1 VPRLRGN
8 GCLAPV
14 LDVCGSRRREA
25 AELQAGGR
33 RRRVLRRLVRLRPL
47 VSEQHG
53 EQLTQ
58 AEREQLEAELAE
70 LAGPRRQAIVE
81 AIAVARAHGD
91 LSENFEYHAAK
102 NEQGLLER
110 RITIL
115 QSRLHNAE
123 VIDEEAAAASGVVTV
138 GSHVELKRE
147 DGEQMNVEISSVG
160 GVSPESPVGRAV
172 LGKKVGDEI
181 VVEAPRGTWRATVL
195 SIGR

>member
-1 VPRLRGN
+1 M
-8 GCLAPV
+8 
-14 LDVCGSRRREA
+14 
-25 AELQAGGR
+25 
-33 RRRVLRRLVRLRPL
+33 
-47 VSEQHG
+47 SEQHG
-53 EQLTQ
+53 EQLTR

-70 LAGPRRQAIVE
+70 LAGPRRQEIVE

-123 VIDEEAAAASGVVTV
+123 VIDEAAAAASGVVTV

-181 VVEAPRGTWRATVL
+181 VVEAPRGTWRATVV